1 MKTLRTFP
9 IPDRRALA
17 GGAVIL
23 WVALSPWV
31 WRFAGS
37 HAAVANHVF
46 LVFSFGPM
54 VLLIANLRAA
64 AFVTLL
70 GGIWLAASPWVL
82 GYATTHSAW
91 LSELVSGVL
100 LVVLSASAAGVGGL
114 VRAHRGAR
122 EPARAGATSGLADA
136 VRSHS

>member
-1 MKTLRTFP
+1 MKTLRTLP
-9 IPDRRALA
+9 IPDPRALA

-23 WVALSPWV
+23 WVALSPWL
-31 WRFAGS
+31 WGFAGS

-64 AFVTLL
+64 AFVTLV
-70 GGIWLAASPWVL
+70 GGTWLAASPWAL

-100 LVVLSASAAGVGGL
+100 LVVLSASAAGVGGVL
-114 VRAHRGAR
+114 RARRRPTGR
-122 EPARAGATSGLADA
+122 ARADATPVTGETA
-136 VRSHS
+136 RSHP